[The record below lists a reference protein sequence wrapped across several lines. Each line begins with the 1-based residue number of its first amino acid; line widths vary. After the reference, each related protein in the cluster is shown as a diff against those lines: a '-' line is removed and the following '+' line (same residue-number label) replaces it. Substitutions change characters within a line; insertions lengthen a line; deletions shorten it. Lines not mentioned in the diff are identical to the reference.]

1 MSPPSTTPTE
11 ILLRMGELWLK
22 GRNRRDFIDRLLH
35 NLLETLRPRLPG
47 VKIQPLYGR
56 FQIRLA
62 DAQQMNDAL
71 DLVCN
76 MPGIVSACPIIKVAP
91 TYEAIEEAEYL
102 TKFAS
107 TVHWVTQFDPRWD
120 EVPHAVEL
128 RDHPNVKHW
137 SATRLMEVV
146 GDDAGV
152 NGVVLKRKGGE
163 EVESLSVEGCFI
175 YVAGSKPITD
185 FLSENAVE
193 LQDDGGV
200 AVNDEMETSVPGVFA
215 IGDIRNTPFKQVVVA
230 AADGCIAAMSIDRFL
245 KGRKKV
251 RVDWVH
257 DL

>member
-1 MSPPSTTPTE
+1 MC
-11 ILLRMGELWLK
+11 I
-22 GRNRRDFIDRLLH
+22 RD
-35 NLLETLRPRLPG
+35 
-47 VKIQPLYGR
+47 R
-56 FQIRLA
+56 FR
-62 DAQQMNDAL
+62 
-71 DLVCN
+71 
-76 MPGIVSACPIIKVAP
+76 
-91 TYEAIEEAEYL
+91 
-102 TKFAS
+102 
-107 TVHWVTQFDPRWD
+107 
-120 EVPHAVEL
+120 
-128 RDHPNVKHW
+128 
-137 SATRLMEVV
+137 
-146 GDDAGV
+146 AGV

>member
-1 MSPPSTTPTE
+1 
-11 ILLRMGELWLK
+11 
-22 GRNRRDFIDRLLH
+22 
-35 NLLETLRPRLPG
+35 
-47 VKIQPLYGR
+47 
-56 FQIRLA
+56 
-62 DAQQMNDAL
+62 
-71 DLVCN
+71 VCVVGSGN
-76 MPGIVSACPIIKVAP
+76 
-91 TYEAIEEAEYL
+91 EAIEEAEYL

-163 EVESLSVEGCFI
+163 EQESLAVEGCFI

-200 AVNDEMETSVPGVFA
+200 AVNEEMETSVPGVFA

>member
-1 MSPPSTTPTE
+1 
-11 ILLRMGELWLK
+11 MG
-22 GRNRRDFIDRLLH
+22 
-35 NLLETLRPRLPG
+35 
-47 VKIQPLYGR
+47 
-56 FQIRLA
+56 
-62 DAQQMNDAL
+62 
-71 DLVCN
+71 
-76 MPGIVSACPIIKVAP
+76 
-91 TYEAIEEAEYL
+91 
-102 TKFAS
+102 
-107 TVHWVTQFDPRWD
+107 
-120 EVPHAVEL
+120 
-128 RDHPNVKHW
+128 
-137 SATRLMEVV
+137 MEVV

-163 EVESLSVEGCFI
+163 DQESLSVEGCFI

-200 AVNDEMETSVPGVFA
+200 AVNDEMETSVPGV
-215 IGDIRNTPFKQVVVA
+215 VA